1 MEEPPLAF
9 TVWGNAKVETI
20 IPTIVITTPRN
31 INFLQSTLFQA
42 QGLQD
47 KKKDE
52 LKRGRRNVKETKRA
66 LFENEFQQI
75 FSCFE

>member
-1 MEEPPLAF
+1 MEEPPLVF

-42 QGLQD
+42 QGLQ

-52 LKRGRRNVKETKRA
+52 LKRGRRDVKETKRA
-66 LFENEFQQI
+66 L
-75 FSCFE
+75 STCFFFFVKI

>member
-9 TVWGNAKVETI
+9 TVWGNAKAETI

-42 QGLQD
+42 QGLQ
-47 KKKDE
+47 KKK
-52 LKRGRRNVKETKRA
+52 R
-66 LFENEFQQI
+66 
-75 FSCFE
+75 